1 LIGAIDADWTKLF
14 QKPISSFSLLFF
26 HTAALSLS
34 LSLSHF
40 SRSLSLCVGVGEK
53 KKGRRKDEGGEERDV
68 REMRGRKEKKEKGK
82 ERGRGLLHVFGR
94 REGIRHLP

>member
-34 LSLSHF
+34 LSL
-40 SRSLSLCVGVGEK
+40 CVGVGEK
-53 KKGRRKDEGGEERDV
+53 KKGR
-68 REMRGRKEKKEKGK
+68 K
-82 ERGRGLLHVFGR
+82 ERKGEKRVACVK
-94 REGIRHLP
+94 

>member
-34 LSLSHF
+34 LSLS
-40 SRSLSLCVGVGEK
+40 LSLCVGVGEK
-53 KKGRRKDEGGEERDV
+53 KKGR
-68 REMRGRKEKKEKGK
+68 K
-82 ERGRGLLHVFGR
+82 ERKGEKRVACVK
-94 REGIRHLP
+94 